1 MAYKATGLMV
11 VKIGHHPIATRSR
24 WIYNIVMEKTRYY
37 SRSPIVEARIDIK
50 VQCSPEMEVAHLLKM
65 ATEIESEY
73 EIREQLVNLQNSI
86 TVEGT
91 SNAVLSSS
99 FSNNPV
105 GYGLVSNDKQSAIQ
119 VRLDGFT
126 FSHFIPYPGW
136 DRFKE
141 VGLKFWDIYCKI
153 TNPISIDGVAIRYVN
168 RIDIPLLGIEL
179 KDYFRTTPEISP
191 DLPAALDAY
200 MMHLQ
205 MPIAEIDSTVHIIQ
219 ARIPST
225 SPEVVSIALDI
236 NIIKQG
242 TISKEA
248 EDILATLTLIHTHID
263 SVFEASITDRTREL
277 IK

>member
-1 MAYKATGLMV
+1 
-11 VKIGHHPIATRSR
+11 
-24 WIYNIVMEKTRYY
+24 MEKTRYY

-99 FSNNPV
+99 FSNNPI

-168 RIDIPLLGIEL
+168 RIDIPSLGIEL
-179 KDYFRTTPEISP
+179 KDYFRTAPEISP
-191 DLPAALDAY
+191 DLPAVLDAY
-200 MMHLQ
+200 LMHLQ

-225 SPEVVSIALDI
+225 SPEIVSIALDI

>member
-1 MAYKATGLMV
+1 MKFESNYS
-11 VKIGHHPIATRSR
+11 IS
-24 WIYNIVMEKTRYY
+24 KT
-37 SRSPIVEARIDIK
+37 V
-50 VQCSPEMEVAHLLKM
+50 LLL
-65 ATEIESEY
+65 S
-73 EIREQLVNLQNSI
+73 
-86 TVEGT
+86 T
-91 SNAVLSSS
+91 SNAVLNSS

-105 GYGLVSNDKQSAIQ
+105 GYGFVSNDRQSAIQ
-119 VRLDGFT
+119 ARLDGFT

-141 VGLKFWDIYCKI
+141 VGLKLWDIYRQI
-153 TNPISIDGVAIRYVN
+153 TNPVSIDSVAIRYIN

-191 DLPAALDAY
+191 ELPAVLDAY

-219 ARIPST
+219 ARIPSP
-225 SPEVVSIALDI
+225 SQEIVSIALDI

-248 EDILATLTLIHTHID
+248 EDILATLTLIHTHTD

>member
-1 MAYKATGLMV
+1 
-11 VKIGHHPIATRSR
+11 
-24 WIYNIVMEKTRYY
+24 MEKTRYY

-50 VQCSPEMEVAHLLKM
+50 VQCSPEMEVAHLMKM
-65 ATEIESEY
+65 ATAIESEY
-73 EIREQLVNLQNSI
+73 EIREQLFNLQNSI
-86 TVEGT
+86 TIEST
-91 SNAVLSSS
+91 SNAVLNSS

-105 GYGLVSNDKQSAIQ
+105 GYGFVSNDRQSAIQ
-119 VRLDGFT
+119 ARLDGFT

-141 VGLKFWDIYCKI
+141 VGLKLWDIYRQI
-153 TNPISIDGVAIRYVN
+153 TNPVSIDSVAIRYIN

-191 DLPAALDAY
+191 ELPAVLDAY

-219 ARIPST
+219 ARIPSP
-225 SPEVVSIALDI
+225 SQEIVSIALDI

-248 EDILATLTLIHTHID
+248 EDILATLTLIHTHTD